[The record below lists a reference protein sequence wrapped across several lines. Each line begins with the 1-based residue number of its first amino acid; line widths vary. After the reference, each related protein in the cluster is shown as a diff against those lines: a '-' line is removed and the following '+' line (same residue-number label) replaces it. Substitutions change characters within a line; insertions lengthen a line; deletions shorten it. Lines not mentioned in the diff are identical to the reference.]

1 MRPSPAALP
10 TADAALAL
18 IKPRVRA
25 LAAYTLQA
33 PEARRKLNQ
42 NESPFDVPAAIKD
55 AVWARV
61 RDAAW
66 NRYPSFTPVEL
77 LARLAERHGWTPDGV
92 LVGNGSNE
100 LIQATLAVTVAEG
113 SVVVTPVPTFT
124 LYRLLSEVYGGR
136 HVGVP
141 FSADFAFDIPALI
154 RAAVTAA
161 ARVVV
166 VNSPNNP
173 TGTPLPEGAVERLLR
188 ETEALIVVDE
198 AYQDFGGPTA
208 IPLLAGHAR
217 LVVLRTFSKAMSL
230 AGLRFGYALAHPAVA
245 REIAKAK
252 LPYNVNRVTLTAAHA
267 ALDAQAAFAESTA
280 RVRDARAGGGARHP
294 GEGRLGRAG
303 AGRVPARHRG
313 DGGRCGR
320 RGGRPHGG
328 LGRRERPVSRRGE
341 ARRKTKETEVRVVVD
356 LDGSGRAEIKTGIGF
371 FDHMLEALARHA
383 PYDLEIAAS
392 GDLHVDAHHT
402 VEDVGIVLGQALSQA
417 LGERRGIR
425 RYGDA
430 TVPLDDALARVVVDV
445 SGRPFV
451 AFHADPPTWQ
461 RLGDYDVA
469 LTPEFF
475 RALATHGGL
484 TLHVDLLRGQNA
496 HHVVEAVFKA
506 AARALGEATGVDPRV
521 QGVPSTKGTLA

>member
-1 MRPSPAALP
+1 
-10 TADAALAL
+10 
-18 IKPRVRA
+18 
-25 LAAYTLQA
+25 
-33 PEARRKLNQ
+33 
-42 NESPFDVPAAIKD
+42 
-55 AVWARV
+55 
-61 RDAAW
+61 
-66 NRYPSFTPVEL
+66 
-77 LARLAERHGWTPDGV
+77 
-92 LVGNGSNE
+92 
-100 LIQATLAVTVAEG
+100 
-113 SVVVTPVPTFT
+113 
-124 LYRLLSEVYGGR
+124 
-136 HVGVP
+136 
-141 FSADFAFDIPALI
+141 
-154 RAAVTAA
+154 
-161 ARVVV
+161 
-166 VNSPNNP
+166 
-173 TGTPLPEGAVERLLR
+173 
-188 ETEALIVVDE
+188 
-198 AYQDFGGPTA
+198 
-208 IPLLAGHAR
+208 
-217 LVVLRTFSKAMSL
+217 
-230 AGLRFGYALAHPAVA
+230 
-245 REIAKAK
+245 
-252 LPYNVNRVTLTAAHA
+252 
-267 ALDAQAAFAESTA
+267 
-280 RVRDARAGGGARHP
+280 
-294 GEGRLGRAG
+294 
-303 AGRVPARHRG
+303 
-313 DGGRCGR
+313 
-320 RGGRPHGG
+320 
-328 LGRRERPVSRRGE
+328 VSRRGE

-506 AARALGEATGVDPRV
+506 AARALGEATGLDPRV